1 MPPVGKITVKK
12 VGSDT
17 VYSDEAGQSWT
28 LPGPLDPPLLLDIDP
43 RIDMTKPI
51 YEQVIKLQARD
62 RAAAARAKRRKRQA
76 AIA

>member
-28 LPGPLDPPLLLDIDP
+28 LPGPLDPPLLL
-43 RIDMTKPI
+43 TKPI

-62 RAAAARAKRRKRQA
+62 RAAAARAKRRERQA